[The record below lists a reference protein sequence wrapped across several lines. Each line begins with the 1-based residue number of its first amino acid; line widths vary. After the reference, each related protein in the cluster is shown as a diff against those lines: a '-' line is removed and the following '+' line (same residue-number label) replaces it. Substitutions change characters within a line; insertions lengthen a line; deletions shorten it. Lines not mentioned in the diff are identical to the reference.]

1 MISIRALTVLLIA
14 VAAVGCGKPG
24 SPPVKG
30 PQPEALPAYQVDA
43 AFRLPES
50 RTWEKARRRG
60 HLVVGA
66 KEDQPY
72 MGEKDPASGRYSG
85 FDIEIAKMMS
95 ASLGFDPKTIEFRTI
110 ASANRETALQN
121 GQIDYY
127 VGTYTINDN
136 RKKQVGFAGPYFMA
150 GQSLLV
156 RRNEKDIKGP
166 QDLAGKKVCSAAGST
181 PYQRLQ
187 KEFPKAVLVAYD
199 TYSAC
204 VDNLLTYQVDA
215 VSTDDSI
222 LLGYAAKVPEELKVV
237 GEPFSKEPYGI
248 GVPRSD
254 NALRFALDD
263 ALEAQEKNGNW
274 KRAYAATL
282 GLSGVPAPTPPPSTA
297 TPRAEGEGTD
307 MDVLTEN
314 FAVYGKGFLGTVQLT
329 VYASLLALVLGFVMA
344 SFRVA
349 PVGSFR
355 VFGTVWVTVLRNTPL
370 TLLFFAVLLGLPR
383 FGIVLPFQL
392 FAILA
397 LGCYTS
403 AFICEVLRSG
413 INTVPKG
420 QGEAARS
427 LGMNFG
433 QTLGTVVLPQA
444 FRSVIPPIGS
454 TLIALAKNS
463 AIAGAFSVNELLGT
477 YKTLNELGYS
487 IVWTFFWIAVGY
499 LIITLSI
506 SALFNVLEK
515 RYGVAR

>member
-14 VAAVGCGKPG
+14 VAAAGCGKSG

-30 PQPEALPAYQVDA
+30 PQPEDLPAYQVDT
-43 AFRLPES
+43 AFRLPDS

-166 QDLAGKKVCSAAGST
+166 QDLAGKRVCSAAGST

-199 TYSAC
+199 TYSVC

-274 KRAYAATL
+274 KRAYEATL
-282 GLSGVPAPTPPPSTA
+282 GLSGVPAPTPPPIDRY
-297 TPRAEGEGTD
+297 P
-307 MDVLTEN
+307 
-314 FAVYGKGFLGTVQLT
+314 
-329 VYASLLALVLGFVMA
+329 AS
-344 SFRVA
+344 
-349 PVGSFR
+349 
-355 VFGTVWVTVLRNTPL
+355 
-370 TLLFFAVLLGLPR
+370 
-383 FGIVLPFQL
+383 
-392 FAILA
+392 
-397 LGCYTS
+397 
-403 AFICEVLRSG
+403 
-413 INTVPKG
+413 
-420 QGEAARS
+420 
-427 LGMNFG
+427 
-433 QTLGTVVLPQA
+433 
-444 FRSVIPPIGS
+444 
-454 TLIALAKNS
+454 
-463 AIAGAFSVNELLGT
+463 
-477 YKTLNELGYS
+477 
-487 IVWTFFWIAVGY
+487 
-499 LIITLSI
+499 
-506 SALFNVLEK
+506 
-515 RYGVAR
+515 